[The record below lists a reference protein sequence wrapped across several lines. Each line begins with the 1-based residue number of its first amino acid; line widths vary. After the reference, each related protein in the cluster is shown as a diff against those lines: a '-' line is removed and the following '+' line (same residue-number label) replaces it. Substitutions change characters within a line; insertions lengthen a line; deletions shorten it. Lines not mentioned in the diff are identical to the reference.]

1 MFSGSAKNAVRTC
14 WLIHQDGLL
23 DIFIGL
29 VILGLALDMALDTS
43 YWFISLVLAGY
54 FVALV
59 SGKEL
64 VTGPRL
70 DNFEIDP
77 AQRANLL
84 KAMVSIVILLFL
96 GVASGIGLF
105 MLTSSD
111 SAPWMEFIRQYLW
124 LFTAWIAGISLGF
137 MAYFGMGGKHYFA
150 YALVI
155 VVAFTFRQV
164 LNVPVLPYLFFSA
177 TLFLISG
184 LILLFYFLTKYP
196 KVTGKPKQR

>member
-1 MFSGSAKNAVRTC
+1 MFSGGTNNAVRTC

-96 GVASGIGLF
+96 GVATGIGLF